1 MLENHKY
8 QHPTAPQ
15 GGRGG
20 KWKEDAVK
28 LVVCIGVKEGGAPGR
43 NPYIYIYIYT
53 SVFPYSLKGGSIVR
67 HRNCKAKIGLE
78 SPT

>member
-1 MLENHKY
+1 M
-8 QHPTAPQ
+8 PAPHSTT

-28 LVVCIGVKEGGAPGR
+28 LVVCIGVKDGGGR
-43 NPYIYIYIYT
+43 GATIHIYIWLYILYTHT

-67 HRNCKAKIGLE
+67 HRNCKAKISLE